1 MMKAFSQRLLPPYSG
16 QVQIAESDRAR
27 AITMDGLRW
36 EIHFLRAAKTREGA
50 AGLKTKGA
58 FTRVASIGSDE
69 LGAIAGQTSS
79 LYENIDE
86 RIIELA
92 AFLTTAHLPFPSAD
106 HYEYWL
112 LDAGDES
119 PLALIFSCTEADYM
133 ALFPSRPEWTALPA
147 AVMPIAK
154 TQDEQARGEAPVNY
168 RVERLVAA
176 RAGSKPRARWF
187 QRRSSEP
194 DQFPVFLL
202 REDWVDEE
210 QYQLCQR
217 YLMRQSTRLL
227 MLHGLQCEERRRL
240 ELAARPYAL
249 EVERFFPLY
258 PEIADQ
264 RIVNAIRAEARLRGA
279 SGEQVSLLDRRDGV
293 LYL

>member
-1 MMKAFSQRLLPPYSG
+1 M
-16 QVQIAESDRAR
+16 
-27 AITMDGLRW
+27 
-36 EIHFLRAAKTREGA
+36 
-50 AGLKTKGA
+50 
-58 FTRVASIGSDE
+58 
-69 LGAIAGQTSS
+69 
-79 LYENIDE
+79 YENSDE

-92 AFLTTAHLPFPSAD
+92 AFLTTACLPFPSAD
-106 HYEYWL
+106 NYEYWL
-112 LDAGDES
+112 LDAEDQS

-147 AVMPIAK
+147 AVMPIDR
-154 TQDEQARGEAPVNY
+154 TRDEQDRCEAPVNY
-168 RVERLVAA
+168 QVERLVAA

-187 QRRSSEP
+187 QRQP
-194 DQFPVFLL
+194 DESDPFPVFLL
-202 REDWVDEE
+202 REDWRDEE
-210 QYQLCQR
+210 QRQLCQR

-227 MLHGLQCEERRRL
+227 MLHGLQREDRRRL

-264 RIVNAIRAEARLRGA
+264 RVVNAIRAEARLRGA